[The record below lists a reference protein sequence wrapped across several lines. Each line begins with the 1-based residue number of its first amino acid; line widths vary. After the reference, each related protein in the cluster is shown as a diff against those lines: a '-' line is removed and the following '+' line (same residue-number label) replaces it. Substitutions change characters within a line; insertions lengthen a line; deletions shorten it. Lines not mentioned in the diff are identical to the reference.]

1 MLKQSK
7 FIGLMVFLLC
17 ANWAYGQTR
26 KELEKQRRKTEEEIA
41 VTKKILKETKA
52 KKQES
57 IRAITTIARLIVKSS
72 FRLLIKR

>member
-7 FIGLMVFLLC
+7 LLGLIALLLLS
-17 ANWAYGQTR
+17 NLSYSQTR

-52 KKQES
+52 KKQQS
-57 IRAITTIARLIVKSS
+57 IREITN
-72 FRLLIKR
+72 